1 MRIPQ
6 NRLRLDCSAAYKFPE
21 TSTFMKMPALYP
33 VWRHITGVLA
43 IVIFVFG
50 PLADA
55 SAQTWPDKPIH
66 MVVPFAPGGGTD
78 TVVRILGPRLQQ
90 ALGQP
95 VVVDYKPGAGTLI
108 GTEYTAHALPDGYT
122 VMIASAS
129 HALNPALHVKVNY
142 HPTRDFQAVSM
153 AVSFPFILAVTN
165 SLPVNNV
172 KELIAL
178 AKKEP
183 GTLGYGTA
191 GLGSTPHLAG
201 EVFKTMTGTDL
212 IHVPF
217 KGGGPSLTAAIG
229 GQVPVLFGTA
239 VETLP
244 QAKAGKIRGLAVSSA
259 KRSAAAPDMPT
270 IAEAGVPGYDVTG
283 WYVIL
288 APIATP
294 KPIVERLN
302 AELVKILSLPE
313 VKAQLLNTATEAWP
327 STSAEA
333 QEFVGRETARWA
345 QVIKKAGITPE
356 P

>member
-1 MRIPQ
+1 MQ
-6 NRLRLDCSAAYKFPE
+6 
-21 TSTFMKMPALYP
+21 KMPAGA
-33 VWRHITGVLA
+33 RGA
-43 IVIFVFG
+43 IMGRSQQETSIPMKRPSTFA
-50 PLADA
+50 LLRA
-55 SAQTWPDKPIH
+55 SARPAAAIAALALCGAAGAQQYPDKPIH

-78 TVVRILGPRLQQ
+78 TVVRIIGPRLGA

-95 VVVDYKPGAGTLI
+95 IVADYKPGAGTLI
-108 GTEYTAHALPDGYT
+108 GTEFTAHAPPDGYT
-122 VMIASAS
+122 LLIGSAS
-129 HALNPALHVKVNY
+129 HALNPALHTKVNY
-142 HPTRDFQAVSM
+142 SPTKDFQAISM

-165 SLPVNNV
+165 SLPVKNV

-201 EVFKTMTGTDL
+201 EVFKTMTGTDM

-244 QAKAGKIRGLAVSSA
+244 QVKGGKIRGLAVSSA
-259 KRSAAAPDMPT
+259 KRSAAAPEMPT

-288 APIATP
+288 APAGTP
-294 KPIVERLN
+294 KPIVDRLN
-302 AELVKILSLPE
+302 TELVKILQMPE
-313 VKAQLLNTATEAWP
+313 VKTQLLNTATEAWA
-327 STSAEA
+327 TTAAEA
-333 QEFVGRETARWA
+333 QDFVGRETVRWA

-356 P
+356 S